1 MVKKSQLAYVYTA
14 LAILLWGST
23 ASVSKLILQDISSIQ
38 LIFYS
43 FPFTIF
49 GLFLIML
56 FQGKLKNLTTY
67 KKEDIGKLAGMGFLG
82 CFLYYLFLFGAIE
95 RTSAQEAFVV
105 NYLWPVMVVIF
116 GVLLLKEKFTWRTFI
131 SILLSFVGVA
141 IVVSKGELMSLD
153 NLNLTAILMAASGA
167 LVYGLFSVLGKKLKY
182 EVFSS
187 MFCYYV
193 FGFIYVL
200 LSVLFFSEI
209 PSLDMKQVA
218 GLAWIGFFTNGLA
231 FVFWFKALEVGE
243 TAKVSNLVFLTPFVS
258 LIFIY
263 FLVGEPILSSSII
276 GLLFIVLGVFIQS
289 YRKKN

>member
-1 MVKKSQLAYVYTA
+1 MVKKSKLAYIYTV

-43 FPFTIF
+43 FPFTIV

-56 FQGKLKNLTTY
+56 FQGKLKDLTTY
-67 KKEDIGKLAGMGFLG
+67 KKQDIWKLAGMGFLG
-82 CFLYYLFLFGAIE
+82 CFLYYVFLFGAIE

-116 GVLLLKEKFTWRTFI
+116 GVLLLREKFTGRTVI
-131 SILLSFVGVA
+131 SILLSFIGVA
-141 IVVSKGELMSLD
+141 IVVSKGEWMSLD

-167 LVYGLFSVLGKKLKY
+167 MVYGLFSVLGKKLKY

-187 MFCYYV
+187 MFYYYL

-231 FVFWFKALEVGE
+231 FVFWFKALEIGE
-243 TAKVSNLVFLTPFVS
+243 TAKVSNLVFLTPFAS
-258 LIFIY
+258 LIFIH
-263 FLVGEPILSSSII
+263 FLVGEPILISSII
-276 GLLFIVLGVFIQS
+276 GLVLIVLGVLIQS
-289 YRKKN
+289 YKKS